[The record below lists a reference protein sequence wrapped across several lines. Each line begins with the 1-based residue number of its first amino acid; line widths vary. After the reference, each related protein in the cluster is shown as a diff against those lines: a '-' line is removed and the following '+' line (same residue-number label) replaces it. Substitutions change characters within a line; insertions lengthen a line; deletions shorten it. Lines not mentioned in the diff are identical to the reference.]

1 MTLMWWCG
9 KMTFILQPPNKPES
23 TQTVGV
29 LSPPSS
35 IAISSVC
42 PCAAITHAGLT
53 VNGSGQLILSASKD
67 WILWGSPLVEAN
79 NSPYTGAMT
88 FQWYDVTN
96 STYIG
101 RPIDLWTSTGGGAN
115 LRGSVARAVVAP
127 TVDTTVELRIT
138 AISSNG
144 IDTVNSATPK
154 NHWAS
159 DAPGAYVGVPWYAV
173 LSF

>member
-1 MTLMWWCG
+1 
-9 KMTFILQPPNKPES
+9 MTFILLPPSKPES

-35 IAISSVC
+35 ISVGSVC
-42 PCAAITHAGLT
+42 PCASITHSGLT
-53 VNGSGQLILSASKD
+53 VSGSGQLVLSASKD
-67 WILWGSPLVEAN
+67 WIIWGSPLVEAN
-79 NSPYTGAMT
+79 NSPYIGAMT

-96 STYIG
+96 SAYIG
-101 RPIDLWTSTGGGAN
+101 RPIDLWTSTGGNAN
-115 LRGSVARAVVAP
+115 ARGSVARVVLTP
-127 TVDTTVELRIT
+127 SVDTTIELHIT
-138 AISSNG
+138 AISSSG

-159 DAPGAYVGVPWYAV
+159 NAPGAYIGVPWYAV